1 MPFSREESPYM
12 PTYPKR
18 HTYPGIHL
26 LTRGMLEVKIPV
38 LCTECSITYL
48 LADIGLG
55 PD

>member
-1 MPFSREESPYM
+1 M

-38 LCTECSITYL
+38 YARSVPSLAGGRRML
-48 LADIGLG
+48 L
-55 PD
+55 